1 MRAFIAFLLGS
12 IIGAAAVV
20 YLPNIHREELNSQIR
35 QQIKL
40 LQDQVH
46 DLGEQLKNVQIPKP
60 GQSPETK
67 PRPTV
72 SPTPG

>member
-1 MRAFIAFLLGS
+1 MRAFLAFLL
-12 IIGAAAVV
+12 IIGAPAVL
-20 YLPNIHREELNSQIR
+20 YIPNLYREELNSQIR

-60 GQSPETK
+60 
-67 PRPTV
+67 
-72 SPTPG
+72 